1 MNYEI
6 ANSSMKKNQQKPQNV
21 AYGNAVECRW
31 KSSRTCQTEAILLES
46 MAILC
51 NFQVNYK

>member
-31 KSSRTCQTEAILLES
+31 KSSRTCQTEAIL
-46 MAILC
+46 
-51 NFQVNYK
+51 

>member
-21 AYGNAVECRW
+21 AYGNAVECR
-31 KSSRTCQTEAILLES
+31 
-46 MAILC
+46 
-51 NFQVNYK
+51 